1 MENNKLIEKYKDI
14 TVVNGKDSIDILE
27 SNNPIFV
34 CVIAYTETSE
44 ISGITIAGANKD
56 LIKYTPSADAEFLY
70 YGRCKC
76 IDGVPATPDGKPT
89 PALITKT
96 MLDIGNIPFIVVDS
110 GVKVKPDI
118 PLFSFNLQ
126 SGKNI
131 LKDIAMELEEVE
143 KAYRYGL
150 MLGKQLSKSNDF
162 VIVGESIP
170 GGTTTALGV
179 MLSIGID
186 AENKMS
192 SSMPQ
197 NPHTLKN
204 MIVRKSMK
212 KNNIT
217 FGSLKDKPF
226 AAISLIGDPMIP
238 SVIGVA
244 QGVIDN
250 GGRVMLAGGTQ
261 MCTILSILKSMNV
274 KTDKIFIGTT
284 KYIFNDTNADFTNLV
299 LSIDNNVG
307 IFVLDLHLI
316 ESTKPGLKSY
326 ANGFVKEGVGA
337 GGLSI
342 ATLIN
347 ANGKL
352 NGETLLK
359 YIENEYEKNIE
370 RNILNEIN
378 TSL

>member
-1 MENNKLIEKYKDI
+1 MIERYKDI
-14 TVVNGKDSIDILE
+14 TVVNGKHSIDILE
-27 SNNPIFV
+27 SNNPMFV

-44 ISGITIAGANKD
+44 IPGITIAGANKD

-76 IDGVPATPDGKPT
+76 IDDVPATPDGKPT

-96 MLDIGNIPFIVVDS
+96 MLDISNIPFIVVDS

-131 LKDIAMELEEVE
+131 LKDIAMKSEEVE

-150 MLGKQLSKSNDF
+150 MLGQQLSKSNDF
-162 VIVGESIP
+162 VILGESIP

-179 MLSIGID
+179 MLSLGID

-226 AAISLIGDPMIP
+226 DAISLIGDPMIP
-238 SVIGVA
+238 SLTGIA

-261 MCTILSILKSMNV
+261 MCTILSILKRLNV
-274 KTDKIFIGTT
+274 KTDKVFIGTT
-284 KYIFNDTNADFTNLV
+284 KYIFNDHNADFTNLV
-299 LSIDNNVG
+299 LSIDNNVS
-307 IFVLDLHLI
+307 IFVVGFTFNRI
-316 ESTKPGLKSY
+316 NKTRTK
-326 ANGFVKEGVGA
+326 
-337 GGLSI
+337 SI
-342 ATLIN
+342 CKWLCKRRSWCWRSIN
-347 ANGKL
+347 SNNDKCKWK
-352 NGETLLK
+352 T
-359 YIENEYEKNIE
+359 
-370 RNILNEIN
+370 
-378 TSL
+378 

>member
-1 MENNKLIEKYKDI
+1 MIEKYKDI
-14 TVVNGKDSIDILE
+14 TVVKGKDSIDILE

-76 IDGVPATPDGKPT
+76 IDDVPATPDGKPT

-96 MLDIGNIPFIVVDS
+96 MLDISNIPFIVVDS

-118 PLFSFNLQ
+118 PLFSFNLR

-131 LKDIAMELEEVE
+131 LKDIAMKSEEVE

-150 MLGKQLSKSNDF
+150 MLGQQLSKSNDF
-162 VIVGESIP
+162 VILGESIP

-179 MLSIGID
+179 MLSLGID
-186 AENKMS
+186 AKNKMS

-212 KNNIT
+212 KKNIT

-226 AAISLIGDPMIP
+226 DAISLIGDPMIP
-238 SVIGVA
+238 SVTGIA

-250 GGRVMLAGGTQ
+250 GGKVMLAGGTQ
-261 MCTILSILKSMNV
+261 MCAILSILKRLHV
-274 KTDKIFIGTT
+274 KTDKVFIGTT
-284 KYIFNDTNADFTNLV
+284 KYIFNDHSADFTNLV
-299 LSIDNNVG
+299 LSIDNNVS
-307 IFVLDLHLI
+307 IFVSDLHLI
-316 ESTKPGLKSY
+316 ESTKLGLKAF

-337 GGLSI
+337 GGVSI
-342 ATLIN
+342 ATMIN

-352 NGETLLK
+352 NGKTLLK

-370 RNILNEIN
+370 KKFTLNEIN
-378 TSL
+378 I

>member
-1 MENNKLIEKYKDI
+1 MIERYKDI
-14 TVVNGKDSIDILE
+14 TIVNGKHSIDILE
-27 SNNPIFV
+27 ANNPLFV

-44 ISGITIAGANKD
+44 IPGITVAGANKD

-76 IDGVPATPDGKPT
+76 IDDVPATPDGKPT

-96 MLDIGNIPFIVVDS
+96 MLDISNIPFIVVDS

-131 LKDIAMELEEVE
+131 LKDIAMESGEVE

-162 VIVGESIP
+162 VILGESIP

-179 MLSIGID
+179 MLSLGIH

-192 SSMPQ
+192 SSMPE

-204 MIVRKSMK
+204 TIVRKSMK

-226 AAISLIGDPMIP
+226 DAISLIGDPMIP
-238 SVIGVA
+238 SLTGIA
-244 QGVIDN
+244 QGVTDN

-261 MCTILSILKSMNV
+261 MCSILSILKSINV
-274 KTDKIFIGTT
+274 KTDKVFVGTT
-284 KYIFNDTNADFTNLV
+284 KYIFNDPYADFTNLL
-299 LSIDNNVG
+299 LSIDKDVG
-307 IFVLDLHLI
+307 IFVVDLHLI
-316 ESTKPGLKSY
+316 ESTKLGLKAFAS
-326 ANGFVKEGVGA
+326 GFVKEGVGA
-337 GGLSI
+337 GGVSI
-342 ATLIN
+342 ATMIN

-359 YIENEYEKNIE
+359 FIENEYEKNIE
-370 RNILNEIN
+370 KLH
-378 TSL
+378 

>member
-76 IDGVPATPDGKPT
+76 IDDVPATPDGKPT

-96 MLDIGNIPFIVVDS
+96 MLDISNIPFFIVDS

-118 PLFSFNLQ
+118 PLFSFNLR

-131 LKDIAMELEEVE
+131 LKDIAMKSEEVE

-150 MLGKQLSKSNDF
+150 ILGKQLSKSNDF
-162 VIVGESIP
+162 VILGESIP

-179 MLSIGID
+179 MLSLGID

-226 AAISLIGDPMIP
+226 DAISLIGDPMIP
-238 SVIGVA
+238 SVTGIA

-261 MCTILSILKSMNV
+261 MCTILSILKRLNV
-274 KTDKIFIGTT
+274 KTDKVFIGTT
-284 KYIFNDTNADFTNLV
+284 KYIFNDHSADFTNLV
-299 LSIDNNVG
+299 LSIDNNVS
-307 IFVLDLHLI
+307 IFVSDLHLI
-316 ESTKPGLKSY
+316 ESTKLGLKAF

-337 GGLSI
+337 GGVSI
-342 ATLIN
+342 ATMIN

-352 NGETLLK
+352 NGKTLLK

-370 RNILNEIN
+370 KKFTLNEIN
-378 TSL
+378 I

>member
-1 MENNKLIEKYKDI
+1 MIEKYKDI
-14 TVVNGKDSIDILE
+14 IVVNGKNSIEILR
-27 SNNPIFV
+27 SHNPIFV

-44 ISGITIAGANKD
+44 IPGITVAGANKD

-76 IDGVPATPDGKPT
+76 MDDVPATPDGKPT

-96 MLDIGNIPFIVVDS
+96 MLDISNIPFTVVDS

-170 GGTTTALGV
+170 GGTTTALAV

-197 NPHTLKN
+197 NPHSLKN
-204 MIVRKSMK
+204 TIVRKSMK
-212 KNNIT
+212 KKNIT
-217 FGSLKDKPF
+217 FGSLKNKPF

-238 SVIGVA
+238 SVIGIA

-284 KYIFNDTNADFTNLV
+284 KYIFNDTSADFTNLV
-299 LSIDNNVG
+299 LSIDNNLG
-307 IFVLDLHLI
+307 IFVSDLHLI
-316 ESTKPGLKSY
+316 DSTKPGLKSY

-352 NGETLLK
+352 NGETLLRH
-359 YIENEYEKNIE
+359 IENEYEKNIE
-370 RNILNEIN
+370 K
-378 TSL
+378 TH

>member
-1 MENNKLIEKYKDI
+1 MTERYKDI
-14 TVVNGKDSIDILE
+14 TIVNGKYSIDILE

-34 CVIAYTETSE
+34 CVISYTETSE
-44 ISGITIAGANKD
+44 IPGITVAGANKD
-56 LIKYTPSADAEFLY
+56 LIKYTSSADAEFLY

-76 IDGVPATPDGKPT
+76 IDDVPATPDGKPT

-96 MLDIGNIPFIVVDS
+96 MLNIGNIPFIVVDS